1 MRVRKSFSRFVQ
13 HRSERFSRTPFG
25 RLLALFVG
33 RMFHGGDEPGSEQ
46 LGLGVGAILTL
57 LAMPGLLVSLLMF
70 EKYGS
75 LIRFLR
81 GDGVFD
87 PFTAAIPDEY
97 FFIVLSMT
105 VTGAAALWRWD
116 SVFLD
121 RRDHTNLIPL
131 PVSLGT
137 IVFANFSAVLILA
150 TLFTF
155 VVNAASIVLVP
166 IAVVGS
172 QGSFALLFRFA
183 AGHAIAV
190 LSASAFSFF
199 VVFAMAGFWMAVLPA
214 AAVRRVSL
222 LVRFAIAVV
231 LLGLLASVFTVP
243 ALLLGT
249 SVAGAHRI
257 AVLPP
262 FSFLGVARTVWGR
275 GDEPLVAA
283 MTSSALFACVLAI
296 LVAVTT
302 YALSFRRSFLR
313 IPETADAGPV
323 PRMPLAFSP
332 LALVHKAI
340 LRQPPHRAC
349 YHFIVR
355 TLTRSDAHL
364 QIVSTFAALGFVA
377 SAESLMS
384 IRTDQYFLT
393 RHTPSADFL
402 CVPFLLSYCLIVGI
416 RFAFEIPFDLRA
428 NWIFQLWLSPGDQQ
442 ARPIARRVLLAAT
455 LPWLV
460 PCVFVVTELLFGWSA
475 AVLHTA
481 ILAASTA
488 LLVEILL
495 VKFCKIPFTCSYPPF
510 ESNSGLI
517 LVAYLFGFFVF
528 GTYIPELERW
538 SLANPL
544 RTVCFIPAFA
554 IALAV
559 VYAYRKQM
567 LDMDKQLIFEET
579 SGSGF
584 H

>member
-1 MRVRKSFSRFVQ
+1 MRVRNSFSRFVQ
-13 HRSERFSRTPFG
+13 HRWARFSRTAFG
-25 RLLALFVG
+25 CLVSLFVG
-33 RMFHGGDEPGSEQ
+33 RMFHGGDEPGLEQ
-46 LGLGVGAILTL
+46 LDLGIGAILTL

-87 PFTAAIPDEY
+87 PFTATVPDEY

-131 PVSLGT
+131 PVSLRT
-137 IVFANFSAVLILA
+137 IFFANFSGILVLA
-150 TLFTF
+150 MLFTF

-166 IAVVGS
+166 VAVVGS
-172 QGSFALLFRFA
+172 QGSFALFFRFA

-199 VVFAMAGFWMAVLPA
+199 AIFAIAGFLMAVLPA
-214 AAVRRVSL
+214 AAFRRASF

-231 LLGLLASVFTVP
+231 LLALLASVFAVP

-262 FSFLGVARTVWGR
+262 FSFLGVARTLWGK
-275 GDEPLVAA
+275 GDEPFVAT
-283 MTSSALFACVLAI
+283 MTSAAISSFVLAI
-296 LVAVTT
+296 FVAVTT

-313 IPETADAGPV
+313 IPETADAGLL
-323 PRMPLAFSP
+323 PRMRLPVSP
-332 LALVHKAI
+332 LARIHKAI
-340 LRQPPHRAC
+340 LQQPAQRAC

-355 TLTRSDAHL
+355 TVTRSDAHL
-364 QIVSTFAALGFVA
+364 QVVSAFAALGLVA
-377 SAESLMS
+377 ACESLLA
-384 IRTDQYFLT
+384 IRTDQSFWT
-393 RHTPSADFL
+393 RHAPSADFL
-402 CVPFLLSYCLIVGI
+402 SIPFILSYCLIVGI
-416 RFAFEIPFDLRA
+416 RFAFEIPSDLRA
-428 NWIFQLWLSPGDQQ
+428 NWIFKLWLRPDDQQ

-460 PCVFVVTELLFGWSA
+460 PSVFVITLFLFGWTSA
-475 AVLHTA
+475 LLHSA
-481 ILAASTA
+481 ILIASTG

-495 VKFCKIPFTCSYPPF
+495 VKFRKIPFTCSHPPF
-510 ESNSGLI
+510 ESNSGVI

-528 GTYIPELERW
+528 GNYIPELERW
-538 SLANPL
+538 SLAVPL
-544 RTVCFIPAFA
+544 RAVCFVPLFT

-559 VYAYRKQM
+559 AYAYRRQM
-567 LDMDKQLIFEET
+567 LDMDKQLIFEEP
-579 SGSGF
+579 SASGF
-584 H
+584 